1 MAYDEEKIPTGS
13 NNSGNVIGWL
23 ERLLKLKKDYGLG
36 NILTSIM
43 ILFITIVM
51 GVVAFKP
58 SVIVEE
64 VQKIQTEQHNRAVD
78 KRIKADPQIRE
89 ALTDLRLELGADRTF
104 IVEAHNGGTNLT
116 SLPFLYV
123 DMTYE
128 STRNGMFELE
138 EEYKNLRLQRYNFC
152 TFLYQNNY
160 WYGNTEEL
168 MEIDPSFAYRIEGD
182 GVKYIG
188 VLAIYGQYTI
198 IGAIGVE
205 YGDSEPADPN
215 TVRIIMHKYGSRF
228 AILLNNETSLKA
240 TKKSQ
245 K

>member
-1 MAYDEEKIPTGS
+1 MNTEEKIPTGS

-36 NILTSIM
+36 NILTAIM
-43 ILFITIVM
+43 LLFVTVVM

-58 SVIVEE
+58 QIIVEE
-64 VQKIQTEQHNRAVD
+64 VQKIQTEQHQKAVD

-89 ALTDLRLELGADRTF
+89 ALVDLRLELGADRTF
-104 IVEAHNGGTNLT
+104 VLEAHNGGSNLT

-128 STRNGMFELE
+128 SIRSGMIELE

-152 TFLYQNNY
+152 TFLYENNY
-160 WYGNTEEL
+160 WYGSTDDL
-168 MEIDPSFAYRIEGD
+168 MQVDPAFSYRIEGD

-188 VLAIYGQYTI
+188 ILAIYGQYSI

-215 TVRIIMHKYGSRF
+215 TVRIIMHKYGSKF
-228 AILLNNETSLKA
+228 AILLNNEGK
-240 TKKSQ
+240 TKSKR
-245 K
+245 

>member
-1 MAYDEEKIPTGS
+1 MNTEEKIPTGS

-36 NILTSIM
+36 NILTAIM
-43 ILFITIVM
+43 LLFVTVVM

-58 SVIVEE
+58 QIIVEE
-64 VQKIQTEQHNRAVD
+64 VQKIQTEQHQKAVD

-89 ALTDLRLELGADRTF
+89 ALVDLRLELGADRTF
-104 IVEAHNGGTNLT
+104 VLEAHNGGSNLT

-128 STRNGMFELE
+128 SVRSGIIELE

-152 TFLYQNNY
+152 TFLYENNY
-160 WYGNTEEL
+160 WFGSTDDL
-168 MEIDPSFAYRIEGD
+168 MHVDPAFSYRIEGD

-188 VLAIYGQYTI
+188 VLVIYGQYSI

-215 TVRIIMHKYGSRF
+215 TVRIIMHKYGSKF
-228 AILLNNETSLKA
+228 AILLNNEGK
-240 TKKSQ
+240 TKSK

>member
-1 MAYDEEKIPTGS
+1 MNSEEKIPTGS

-36 NILTSIM
+36 NIITAIM
-43 ILFITIVM
+43 VLFITIVM

-64 VQKIQTEQHNRAVD
+64 VQKIQTEQHQKAVD

-104 IVEAHNGGTNLT
+104 ILEAHNGGTNLT

-128 STRNGMFELE
+128 SIRSGMIELE

-152 TFLYQNNY
+152 TFLYENNY
-160 WYGNTEEL
+160 WYGSTDDL
-168 MEIDPSFAYRIEGD
+168 MQVDPAFSYRVEGD
-182 GVKYIG
+182 GVKYVG
-188 VLAIYGQYTI
+188 VLTLYGQYSI
-198 IGAIGVE
+198 IGAVGVE

-215 TVRIIMHKYGSRF
+215 TVRIIMHKYGSKF
-228 AILLNNETSLKA
+228 AILLNNETKLK
-240 TKKSQ
+240 KK